1 MDIFYNH
8 HYIITDGQERITAVW
23 SDGPQPDQDT
33 TNAICINDK
42 GGYQFRLTPG
52 GEENPPLYTMDG
64 IPLYKWDG
72 EKAVR
77 RTDEEIEADR
87 AAIPEPAPTEM
98 ERIRADV
105 DFLSAMMGVS
115 L

>member
-1 MDIFYNH
+1 MDEFYNR
-8 HYIITDGQERITAVW
+8 HYIIVDKQGHITTGW
-23 SDGPQPDQDT
+23 SDGPHPDRDT
-33 TNAICINDK
+33 TRAICINDK
-42 GGYQFRLTPG
+42 SGYQFRITPG
-52 GEENPPLYTMDG
+52 GEENPPLHTMDG

-72 EKAVR
+72 AQAVP